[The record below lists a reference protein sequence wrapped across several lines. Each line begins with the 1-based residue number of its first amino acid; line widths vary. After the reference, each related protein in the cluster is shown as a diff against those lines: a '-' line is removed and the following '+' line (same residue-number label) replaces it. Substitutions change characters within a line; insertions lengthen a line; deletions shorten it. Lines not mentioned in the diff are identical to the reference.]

1 MNLKAL
7 ESKRAREV
15 LQRTFLHIA
24 DILRHSDV
32 EPPGIIA
39 ALLGAAIQD
48 YIENELL
55 GEVEAAKKNLPGIP
69 PTFAALYNFMRAFGT
84 MMANQGCSA
93 GIVGLAMSHAGLDVA
108 KKEFSA
114 EIILNNMQSKLE
126 VLVEGK

>member
-1 MNLKAL
+1 
-7 ESKRAREV
+7 
-15 LQRTFLHIA
+15 
-24 DILRHSDV
+24 
-32 EPPGIIA
+32 
-39 ALLGAAIQD
+39 
-48 YIENELL
+48 
-55 GEVEAAKKNLPGIP
+55 
-69 PTFAALYNFMRAFGT
+69 MRAFGT